1 MGMVAGL
8 FETEGSVGIKVATTK
23 YKSKT
28 KGTRFYNSFNQWIH
42 FTNTNLYPLRKI
54 KRILESW
61 PFIFKPKIHKDSHR
75 LLKKNGELQK
85 SKYKLI
91 IPRAQHLL
99 FMAMFAP
106 FMLMQRKKNY
116 LDKLKIRKQITE
128 ICKR

>member
-1 MGMVAGL
+1 M
-8 FETEGSVGIKVATTK
+8 
-23 YKSKT
+23 
-28 KGTRFYNSFNQWIH
+28 TREELKRLWLSQKFDPNRKE
-42 FTNTNLYPLRKI
+42 TNTIVVEVGNNKFWKGYGYVTITSDGPNGYSRFSTHEKNPLQYALDRMNEGFDGI
-54 KRILESW
+54 RDL
-61 PFIFKPKIHKDSHR
+61 
-75 LLKKNGELQK
+75 

-128 ICKR
+128 ICKK